1 MTRRH
6 MLALVGYVVAG
17 CGTEPSGYGP
27 PSGVWL
33 FEASWGGCTISAA
46 TLTLQHTGMKWTGTL
61 TGGEGY
67 CAEEIPG
74 EGPTTYGPLDATLN
88 SIRVS
93 SDSISFEFEGG
104 NASARGQLS
113 AQGMNGTMDVVS
125 PFCQCTVPTI
135 HGDWSATRP

>member
-1 MTRRH
+1 MSRGF
-6 MLALVGYVVAG
+6 LVAFVGCMVLG
-17 CGTEPSGYGP
+17 CGTGPSDHAP

-46 TLTLQHTGMKWTGTL
+46 TLTLQRTAMKWTGAL
-61 TGGEGY
+61 TGGEAY

-74 EGPTTYGPLDATLN
+74 EGPTTYGPVDVTLD
-88 SIRVS
+88 SIRVTG
-93 SDSISFEFEGG
+93 DSISFEFEGG
-104 NASARGQLS
+104 NAILRGRLS

-125 PFCQCTVPTI
+125 PFCQCNVPTI